1 MRSAIARLFRLGMR
15 DADARFAKALTP
27 RPSTSVDRYLASSLA
42 IRTIDRLLQ
51 RWSAVWPRSITYRR
65 LIAPMGLARNGKWME
80 RYEFLGWTLL
90 IAAMTH
96 VALTM
101 AQGPRPGWYWV
112 VIPSMA
118 IGFGV
123 LLLAAAH
130 SASRK

>member
-1 MRSAIARLFRLGMR
+1 MSSAIARLFRSGMR
-15 DADARFAKALTP
+15 DADTRIAKTLAP
-27 RPSTSVDRYLASSLA
+27 QSSTAVDRYLASSLA
-42 IRTIDRLLQ
+42 IGTIDRLLQ

-118 IGFGV
+118 IGFGT
-123 LLLAAAH
+123 LLLTASR
-130 SASRK
+130 SASGR

>member
-1 MRSAIARLFRLGMR
+1 MSSAIARLFRSGMR
-15 DADARFAKALTP
+15 DADTRIAKALAP
-27 RPSTSVDRYLASSLA
+27 RPSTAVDRYLASSLA
-42 IRTIDRLLQ
+42 IGTIDRLLQ

-65 LIAPMGLARNGKWME
+65 LIAPLGLGRNGKWME

-90 IAAMTH
+90 IAAITH

-101 AQGPRPGWYWV
+101 ARGPRPGWYWI

-123 LLLAAAH
+123 LLLAGAH